1 MENKSI
7 KEFSE
12 LTASKSPVPGGGGVC
27 ANIGALAAAL
37 GEMVTNL
44 TIGKSKYI
52 SFTDELED
60 IKKELELIRCNL
72 LACINGDAKAFEPL
86 AKAYAMSKDEEGYYE
101 NLEKCLRQ
109 AADSPMMIL
118 KYCKRII
125 ELDERLAVI
134 GSKLSVSDAAT
145 SVMIAHGCL
154 YGAYVNILV
163 NTRLMK
169 DREYALRMNKEAI
182 EIVDKYSVKA
192 LNIFD
197 NICKRLTDN
206 G

>member
-60 IKKELELIRCNL
+60 IKKN
-72 LACINGDAKAFEPL
+72 
-86 AKAYAMSKDEEGYYE
+86 
-101 NLEKCLRQ
+101 
-109 AADSPMMIL
+109 
-118 KYCKRII
+118 
-125 ELDERLAVI
+125 
-134 GSKLSVSDAAT
+134 
-145 SVMIAHGCL
+145 
-154 YGAYVNILV
+154 
-163 NTRLMK
+163 
-169 DREYALRMNKEAI
+169 
-182 EIVDKYSVKA
+182 
-192 LNIFD
+192 
-197 NICKRLTDN
+197 
-206 G
+206 